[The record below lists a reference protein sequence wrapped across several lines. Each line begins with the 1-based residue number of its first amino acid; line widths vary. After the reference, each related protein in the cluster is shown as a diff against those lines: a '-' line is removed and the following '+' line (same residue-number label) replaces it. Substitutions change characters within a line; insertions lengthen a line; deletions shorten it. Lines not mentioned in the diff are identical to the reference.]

1 MNNILLLYIKK
12 VLNRLVSVHEDLTGG
27 VNNIR
32 SDISSTRSEIINI
45 PMLKNSS
52 VLKSVQSGVAN
63 KSLYIADEKTPK
75 SYYIKIN
82 ISSVNINKSFVEND
96 FKLSISN
103 AVRAQAS
110 LRKSSLT
117 SSYIEAEIY
126 VAPSGDKPTI
136 TLTGNWRVIEF
147 Y

>member
-1 MNNILLLYIKK
+1 
-12 VLNRLVSVHEDLTGG
+12 
-27 VNNIR
+27 
-32 SDISSTRSEIINI
+32 
-45 PMLKNSS
+45 MLKNSS
-52 VLKSVQSGVAN
+52 ALKSVQSGVAN
-63 KSLYIADEKTPK
+63 KSLYIADDRTPK
-75 SYYIKIN
+75 SYYIRIN

-126 VAPSGDKPTI
+126 VTPNGDTPTI